1 MKRLI
6 ISLIL
11 LIFFMGGKDVFAQ
24 ATVEGKLILPEPA
37 PGRQYWVIV
46 DQDYDGGNGY
56 VRYCLGICGSDTEIS
71 YGISDVPAGTYYIY
85 GCVRIVSSHANPP
98 EVGDYM
104 GAYDGTFGESPN
116 EPNAVVPAFGTV
128 TFDIILS
135 KWTGDVDVT
144 PPATPTNFTATAG
157 DSKVTLSWNANIEP
171 DLALYN
177 LFRGTELNGWV
188 DYLYTASN
196 TTTSYIDNNVVNGTT
211 YYYRIYAKDLS
222 NNNSDLSPYVSA
234 TPTAPA
240 DVTPP
245 ATPTNFTATA
255 GDSKVTLSWN
265 ANIEPDLALYN
276 LFRGTELNG
285 WVDYLYT
292 ASNTTTS
299 YIDNNVVN
307 GTTYYYRIYAKDLS
321 NNNSD
326 LSPYVSATPTAPA
339 DVTPPATPTITSTSV
354 FQGGVKLEWTQNTE
368 PDLANYYIY
377 RSKTSGF
384 TPSLSKPIVTSNKI
398 ATVDKSLT
406 QYNDITNVE
415 SNTVYYYKMS
425 AVDNSGNES
434 GYSNQATVTTL
445 GILNDNRLTKF
456 ALYQNVPNPF
466 NPITV
471 IEFSIPNDTDVNIII
486 YDLMGNEVKTLINE
500 LKPVGQYQVNW
511 DGNDNSG
518 QSVSGGIYFYQIQA
532 GDYNQTKKMVLL
544 K

>member
-11 LIFFMGGKDVFAQ
+11 LIFFIGGRDVFAQ

-37 PGRQYWVIV
+37 PDRQYWVLV
-46 DQDYDGGNGY
+46 DQDLDAENGF
-56 VRYCLGICGSDTEIS
+56 VRFCLDICGSDTEIS
-71 YGISDVPAGTYYIY
+71 YTISDVPASTYYIY
-85 GCVRIVSSHANPP
+85 GGVRIVSSHDNPP

-104 GAYDGTFGESPN
+104 GIYGGTISEYPN
-116 EPNAVVPAFGTV
+116 EPNAVVPASGTV

-157 DSKVTLSWNANIEP
+157 DSKVTLSWNANTEP
-171 DLALYN
+171 DLVIYN
-177 LFRGTELNGWV
+177 LFRGTVQNGWM
-188 DYLYTASN
+188 DYLTN
-196 TTTSYIDNNVVNGTT
+196 VDKNTTSYTDNNVVNGTT
-211 YYYRIYAKDLS
+211 YYYQISASDNS
-222 NNNSDLSPYVSA
+222 NNQSARTNQVSA
-234 TPTAPA
+234 TPT
-240 DVTPP
+240 V
-245 ATPTNFTATA
+245 
-255 GDSKVTLSWN
+255 
-265 ANIEPDLALYN
+265 
-276 LFRGTELNG
+276 
-285 WVDYLYT
+285 
-292 ASNTTTS
+292 
-299 YIDNNVVN
+299 
-307 GTTYYYRIYAKDLS
+307 
-321 NNNSD
+321 
-326 LSPYVSATPTAPA
+326 PA
-339 DVTPPATPTITSTSV
+339 DVTPPATPTIISTSV

-368 PDLANYYIY
+368 PDLANYFIY

-434 GYSNQATVTTL
+434 GYSNQATATTL
-445 GILNDNRLTKF
+445 NILNDNSTTEF

-500 LKPVGQYQVNW
+500 FKPVGQYQVNW
-511 DGNDNSG
+511 DGNDNSE

-532 GDYNQTKKMVLL
+532 GYYNQTKKMVLL

>member
-24 ATVEGKLILPEPA
+24 ATVEGKLTLPEPA
-37 PGRQYWVIV
+37 PGRQYVVCV

-56 VRYCLGICGSDTEIS
+56 VKFGLGVCGSDTEIS
-71 YGISDVPAGTYYIY
+71 YAISDVPAGTYYIY
-85 GCVRIVSSHANPP
+85 ACVRIVSSHANPP

-171 DLALYN
+171 DLHSYH
-177 LFRGTELNGWV
+177 LFKGTV
-188 DYLYTASN
+188 DGGTIAYFMSVGKN
-196 TTTSYIDNNVVNGTT
+196 TTSYTDNNVTNGTT
-211 YYYRIYAKDLS
+211 YYYRIKAGDTS
-222 NNNSDLSPYVSA
+222 NNQSSFSAQVSA
-234 TPTAPA
+234 TPTAP
-240 DVTPP
+240 
-245 ATPTNFTATA
+245 
-255 GDSKVTLSWN
+255 
-265 ANIEPDLALYN
+265 I
-276 LFRGTELNG
+276 
-285 WVDYLYT
+285 
-292 ASNTTTS
+292 
-299 YIDNNVVN
+299 
-307 GTTYYYRIYAKDLS
+307 
-321 NNNSD
+321 
-326 LSPYVSATPTAPA
+326 

-434 GYSNQATVTTL
+434 GYSSQATATTL
-445 GILNDNRLTKF
+445 NILNDNSTTEF

-500 LKPVGQYQVNW
+500 FKPVGQYQVNW